1 MAAFK
6 FFKNHWY
13 RQGSLDTM
21 TPVLTLALIKV
32 PVYQFYLCP
41 DIQRSLPSNVMILR
55 DVLVYN
61 YRSIFIPI
69 DRNLGTN
76 FVENLIWNAELKY
89 AICSVYKNKK
99 WNFKV
104 HRFEEAITIVDNCF
118 TRIKKI
124 YRDKRPLI
132 LCVCNTTKYNDYSP
146 VFLRFNNVK

>member
-1 MAAFK
+1 MISTRK
-6 FFKNHWY
+6 FGY
-13 RQGSLDTM
+13 DDPSVDLGSD
-21 TPVLTLALIKV
+21 KSSRV
-32 PVYQFYLCP
+32 PILSVSRHTTF
-41 DIQRSLPSNVMILR
+41 LPSNVMILR

-104 HRFEEAITIVDNCF
+104 HRFEEAITIVDKCF

-132 LCVCNTTKYNDYSP
+132 LWVCNTTKYNDYSP